1 MKASEGAEGGEEG
14 DIVIGMFDIM
24 LLPLLLCLVVSAVSL
39 LDDRPRRFIMM
50 WE

>member
-1 MKASEGAEGGEEG
+1 MKASEGGKGG
-14 DIVIGMFDIM
+14 DIGMLFDSM
-24 LLPLLLCLVVSAVSL
+24 LLPLMCLVVSAVSL

>member
-14 DIVIGMFDIM
+14 DIIGMFDIM
-24 LLPLLLCLVVSAVSL
+24 LLPLLCLVVSAVSL
-39 LDDRPRRFIMM
+39 LDDDRPRRFIMM

>member
-1 MKASEGAEGGEEG
+1 MNASEGAEGGEEG
-14 DIVIGMFDIM
+14 DIIELFDSM